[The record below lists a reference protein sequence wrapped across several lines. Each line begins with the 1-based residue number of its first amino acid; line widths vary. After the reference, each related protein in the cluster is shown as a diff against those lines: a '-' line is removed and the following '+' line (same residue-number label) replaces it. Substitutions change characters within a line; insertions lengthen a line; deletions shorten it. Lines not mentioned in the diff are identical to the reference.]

1 MIAADI
7 FIIILLFTLFAFS
20 HTLLASNKTK
30 IALAEKLGAK
40 IAFYRLFYNLS
51 SLLFFIV
58 FYAVAPKP
66 NVIVYD
72 LLFPFDIITFALQ
85 VLSLIGLVWATKPIN
100 LKEFLGTA
108 QIERYLRGE
117 YKVEDLDE
125 RQTLKIEGAFK
136 IVRHPIYLFSILF
149 LGFRPTMSLFYFVMF
164 ICMVVYFYIGSIY
177 EERKLEE
184 KFGDE
189 YRDYQKRVPRLF
201 PWKVQSSKYEGQNN

>member
-85 VLSLIGLVWATKPIN
+85 VISLIGLVWATRPID

-108 QIERYLRGE
+108 QIERYLLGE

-125 RQTLKIEGAFK
+125 KKTLRIEGAFK
-136 IVRHPIYLFSILF
+136 MVRHPIYFFSILF
-149 LGFRPTMSLFYFVMF
+149 LGFRPTMSLFYLVMF
-164 ICMVVYFYIGSIY
+164 LCIVIYFCVGSIF
-177 EERKLEE
+177 EERKLIET
-184 KFGDE
+184 FGDE
-189 YRDYQKRVPRLF
+189 YREYQLRVPRIF
-201 PWKVQSSKYEGQNN
+201 PLSIRRTKLK

>member
-30 IALAEKLGAK
+30 LALVEKLGAK

-58 FYAVAPKP
+58 FYTVAPKP

-125 RQTLKIEGAFK
+125 TQTLKIEGAFK

-149 LGFRPTMSLFYFVMF
+149 LGFRPTMSLFYFVLF
-164 ICMVVYFYIGSIY
+164 ICIVIYFYVGSIY
-177 EERKLEE
+177 EERKLVE

-189 YRDYQKRVPRLF
+189 YMEYQKRVPRLF
-201 PWKVQSSKYEGQNN
+201 PWKVQILKYEGQNN

>member
-20 HTLLASNKTK
+20 HTLLAFNKTK
-30 IALAEKLGAK
+30 LALAEKLGAK

-58 FYAVAPKP
+58 FYTVAPKP

-85 VLSLIGLVWATKPIN
+85 VLSLIGLVWATRPID

-108 QIERYLRGE
+108 QIERYLLGE

-149 LGFRPTMSLFYFVMF
+149 LGFRPTMSLFYFVLF
-164 ICMVVYFYIGSIY
+164 ICIVIYFYVGFIY
-177 EERKLEE
+177 EERKLVE

-189 YRDYQKRVPRLF
+189 YREYQKKVPRIF
-201 PWKVQSSKYEGQNN
+201 PWTIQGLKYEEQNN